1 MNHNFK
7 GTGVALVTPFHR
19 DGTIDFDGLTKLVKL
34 QMTGG
39 TDFLVVQGTTGESP
53 VLDQEEKMQVLNHV
67 IEVNQGKLPVV
78 YGLGGNNTADV
89 CKKIGLLPNGV
100 DGLLSVSPYYN
111 KPLQAGIIAHY
122 KMIASQ
128 TKLPIILYNVP
139 GRTSSNV
146 SAATTL
152 ELANIPNIVAMKEA
166 SGDLDQIMEIL
177 KNKPK
182 DFTVLSGDDNVPGR
196 TSSNVSAATTLE
208 LANIPNIVAMKEA
221 SGDLDQIME
230 ILKNKPK
237 DFTVLSGDDAI
248 TMPLISMG
256 VEGVI
261 SVVANALPERFSQMV
276 NSTLNHEMSRAKEEH
291 FKLFDMIRLLFAE
304 GNPGGIK
311 EALVY
316 REICENHMRLPLV
329 IVSEGLKNEIF
340 TEMKSLMP

>member
-7 GTGVALVTPFHR
+7 GTGVALVTPFNA
-19 DGTIDFDGLTKLVKL
+19 DFTIDFDGLTKLVEL
-34 QMTGG
+34 QIAGG

-53 VLDQEEKMQVLNHV
+53 VLSQDEKMQVLNHV
-67 IEVNQGKLPVV
+67 IEINQRQLPVV
-78 YGLGGNNTADV
+78 YGLGGNNTAEV
-89 CKKIGLLPNGV
+89 CEKIKLLPNGV

-122 KMIASQ
+122 KEISSC
-128 TKLPIILYNVP
+128 TELPIILYNVP

-152 ELANIPNIVAMKEA
+152 ELAQ
-166 SGDLDQIMEIL
+166 L
-177 KNKPK
+177 
-182 DFTVLSGDDNVPGR
+182 
-196 TSSNVSAATTLE
+196 
-208 LANIPNIVAMKEA
+208 PNIVAMKEA

-261 SVVANALPERFSQMV
+261 SVVANALPERFSSMV
-276 NSTLNHEMSRAKEEH
+276 NRSLNNEMYHAKKEH
-291 FKLFDMIRLLFAE
+291 FELFDFIRLLFAE

-316 REICENHMRLPLV
+316 RKICQNHMRLPL
-329 IVSEGLKNEIF
+329 IPVSENLKSKLF
-340 TEMKSLMP
+340 AEMKTLLS

>member
-182 DFTVLSGDDNVPGR
+182 DFTVLSGDD
-196 TSSNVSAATTLE
+196 
-208 LANIPNIVAMKEA
+208 
-221 SGDLDQIME
+221 
-230 ILKNKPK
+230 
-237 DFTVLSGDDAI
+237 AI

-329 IVSEGLKNEIF
+329 IVSDGLKNEIF